1 MHRNGQAMV
10 ETVIAVLAI
19 TFIFLCLFKLSQLLT
34 GKIMLEHA
42 AMRVARARVVGF
54 NDFMCRKA
62 ARVAVIPAAGKRVW
76 PADGEEFDYGM
87 ELARIGI
94 YMNTPNAAVANGVME
109 YEGWRTL
116 KVDAGT
122 GDDSRVSMYGDWF
135 DLEGRAGIEGNYQFY
150 MNDSGL

>member
-1 MHRNGQAMV
+1 MV

-94 YMNTPNAAVANGVME
+94 YMNTPDAAVANGVME